1 MSMYHQRQKNCKAK
15 NIRTGQLLINCWIQL
30 PHSTGEFTEVE
41 TQDPDGDKIWL
52 KEDICP
58 GIMPGQSAGLEFER
72 VGIESQNC
80 HPGHT

>member
-1 MSMYHQRQKNCKAK
+1 M
-15 NIRTGQLLINCWIQL
+15 

-41 TQDPDGDKIWL
+41 TQDPNGDKIWL

-58 GIMPGQSAGLEFER
+58 GIVPRQSTGLEFKR